1 MSLLSRNDVSNRREE
16 EDRKKETKIV
26 TDLVISP
33 FSKTEDEDL
42 LLYIDCHYYWKS
54 CWEMG
59 KNHGTKM
66 QMPHFSQTLA
76 TELRDHRSFA
86 FLTDQLTRI
95 LLAEHFIVNFILF
108 SKSAFCVGFFFYNVW
123 FFLIFWFDFFLN

>member
-1 MSLLSRNDVSNRREE
+1 
-16 EDRKKETKIV
+16 
-26 TDLVISP
+26 
-33 FSKTEDEDL
+33 
-42 LLYIDCHYYWKS
+42 
-54 CWEMG
+54 MG

-95 LLAEHFIVNFILF
+95 LLAEHFAYLHTDPEDHFPVKIQIYFFIKIISILLQLFIVNFILF
-108 SKSAFCVGFFFYNVW
+108 SKSAFCVGFFF
-123 FFLIFWFDFFLN
+123 FL

>member
-1 MSLLSRNDVSNRREE
+1 MTELSFGGIQVRRNSILAGFKSGGIHFRRAYIDGIRTDGIFEGGILSYSQISVQHLNYPLFCLYFQGMTFGT

-54 CWEMG
+54 C
-59 KNHGTKM
+59 
-66 QMPHFSQTLA
+66 
-76 TELRDHRSFA
+76 
-86 FLTDQLTRI
+86 
-95 LLAEHFIVNFILF
+95 
-108 SKSAFCVGFFFYNVW
+108 
-123 FFLIFWFDFFLN
+123 